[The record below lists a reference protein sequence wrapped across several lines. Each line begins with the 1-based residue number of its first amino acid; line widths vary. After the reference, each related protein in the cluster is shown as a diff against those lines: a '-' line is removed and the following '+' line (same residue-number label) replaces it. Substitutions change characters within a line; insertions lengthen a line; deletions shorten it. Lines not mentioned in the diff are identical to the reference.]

1 MERGHELRAESTR
14 ILDERL
20 GTRVGERDGRMEN
33 FRRAEEEGGRIIN
46 DRAIIFITGE
56 GMKGKGDF
64 WKANA
69 IRKDDWKGLLGRNF
83 RSADTQGREKRS
95 CWRFAKRTVQIFTRD
110 RFATRARGKRRDRR
124 VREKKARPR
133 SRKRRGYYRRF
144 PSSSPRVV
152 PSGTKLA

>member
-83 RSADTQGREKRS
+83 RSADTQGRETELLEICQANGPDIHTRS
-95 CWRFAKRTVQIFTRD
+95 FRNASKGEETR
-110 RFATRARGKRRDRR
+110 
-124 VREKKARPR
+124 
-133 SRKRRGYYRRF
+133 
-144 PSSSPRVV
+144 
-152 PSGTKLA
+152 

>member
-33 FRRAEEEGGRIIN
+33 FRWAEEEGGRIIN

-110 RFATRARGKRRDRR
+110 RFAT
-124 VREKKARPR
+124 
-133 SRKRRGYYRRF
+133 
-144 PSSSPRVV
+144 
-152 PSGTKLA
+152 